1 MDEYNIL
8 GVEKE
13 PTLKEK
19 INKIY
24 SALGENK
31 EKQRKKDEP
40 KKLKLPRKAKVGKSR
55 KKKGYCGIL
64 FLNENKTIQGQ
75 KVKLEGGTYKTKDNN
90 YHVTNGSEL
99 LFWEGKY
106 PILWQRHDKLN
117 PTEILTKKV
126 KNEIYGQDLVMLRMK
141 KDLVKEK
148 KKGGMSILYIIL
160 LLVGGYFVLKMFFP
174 SLFGG

>member
-1 MDEYNIL
+1 MDEYNIQKI
-8 GVEKE
+8 EKE

-24 SALGENK
+24 SVLGENK
-31 EKQRKKDEP
+31 EKQKRKEEP
-40 KKLKLPRKAKVGKSR
+40 KKLKLPRKARVGKLR

-64 FLNENKTIQGQ
+64 FLNENKIIQGQ
-75 KVKLEGGTYKTKDNN
+75 KVKLEGGTYRTKDDN

-99 LFWEGKY
+99 ISWEGKF

-117 PTEILTKKV
+117 PSNILSKEGD
-126 KNEIYGQDLVMLRMK
+126 NEVYGQNLIMLRMK

-148 KKGGMSILYIIL
+148 KKGGMSMLYIIL
-160 LLVGGYFVLKMFFP
+160 LLVGGYFVIKMFFP